1 MELIKTKG
9 RKLAVRNNGGF
20 TLTELLVA
28 LVIGGILLSAV
39 SVVFSSQQKSYV
51 LQDQVAGMQ
60 QNLRAAM
67 QLMER
72 EIRMAGYDPLGT
84 SSAGI
89 QVADANTIR
98 FTMDI
103 HDGAGSDDDSE
114 AGLFANGST
123 NDVNEDVTYSL
134 LANGNLLKVDAALA
148 ALGQPPQLIAE
159 NIDALDFVYFDANG
173 VADPTD
179 PNDIRS
185 VLITI
190 VARTGRGDRGY
201 VDTQTY
207 QNQLGDAILAPPNDA
222 FRRRVLTS
230 EVLCRNLWF

>member
-1 MELIKTKG
+1 MEFTRKVG
-9 RKLAVRNNGGF
+9 RIRAMRNNAGF
-20 TLTELLVA
+20 TIIELLVA
-28 LVIGGILLSAV
+28 MVIGGILLSAV

-51 LQDQVAGMQ
+51 LQDQVARMQ

-72 EIRMAGYDPLGT
+72 EIRMAGYDPLRT

-89 QVADANTIR
+89 QVANANIIR

-103 HDGAGSDDDSE
+103 HDGVGIDDDNE
-114 AGLFANGST
+114 AGLFANGNT
-123 NDVNEDVTYSL
+123 NDVNEDITYSL

-159 NIDALDFVYFDANG
+159 NIDALDFVYFDGNG
-173 VADPTD
+173 VANPADL
-179 PNDIRS
+179 NDIRS